1 MAWKVLETE
10 RRVVRYGY
18 VPATIAAPFPA
29 RILFKPK
36 ENPMVLTAT
45 QITPLVAIVAGIL
58 ILIIPRLLNYIVALY
73 LIFIGLVGLNQTH
86 HWVHFGM
93 DTHAAHAVSVAQML
107 SWLHA

>member
-1 MAWKVLETE
+1 MGTSPPQL
-10 RRVVRYGY
+10 
-18 VPATIAAPFPA
+18 PPPFPA

-73 LIFIGLVGLNQTH
+73 LIFIGLVVLNQTH

-93 DTHAAHAVSVAQML
+93 DMHGAHAVSVAQML
-107 SWLHA
+107 SWLHV

>member
-1 MAWKVLETE
+1 MGTSPPQLPPPV
-10 RRVVRYGY
+10 
-18 VPATIAAPFPA
+18 PA

-36 ENPMVLTAT
+36 ENPMVVTAT
-45 QITPLVAIVAGIL
+45 QITPLVAIVAGIV

-107 SWLHA
+107 SWLHV